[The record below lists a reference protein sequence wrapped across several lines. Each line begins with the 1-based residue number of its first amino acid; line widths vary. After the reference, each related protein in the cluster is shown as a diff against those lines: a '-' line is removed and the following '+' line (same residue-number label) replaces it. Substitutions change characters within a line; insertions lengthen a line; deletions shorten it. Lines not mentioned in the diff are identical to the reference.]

1 MVGWGT
7 YFSFTLMPDSV
18 ISRIPIF
25 TNARIVLS
33 LARLIGTI
41 GCFAVLTPFYAEE
54 LIQFRPEDKILI
66 N

>member
-1 MVGWGT
+1 MDGGES
-7 YFSFTLMPDSV
+7 YFSFTLIPESV
-18 ISRIPIF
+18 NSRIPIF

-41 GCFAVLTPFYAEE
+41 GCFVVLTPFYAKE
-54 LIQFRPEDKILI
+54 LVQFRPEDKILI

>member
-1 MVGWGT
+1 MDGGES

-18 ISRIPIF
+18 ISIIPIF

-41 GCFAVLTPFYAEE
+41 GCFAVLTPFYIEE
-54 LIQFRPEDKILI
+54 LVQFCPEDKILI